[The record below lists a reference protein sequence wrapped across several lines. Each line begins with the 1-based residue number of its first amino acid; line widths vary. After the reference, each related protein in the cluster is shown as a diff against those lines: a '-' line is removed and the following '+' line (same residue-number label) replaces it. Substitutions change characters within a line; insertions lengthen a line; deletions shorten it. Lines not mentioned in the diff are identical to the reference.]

1 MRQALFL
8 NDGNIGKHSVDKIK
22 IRFNIL
28 NVVYYSIIMK
38 L

>member
-8 NDGNIGKHSVDKIK
+8 SDGNIGKPNVDKIK

-28 NVVYYSIIMK
+28 NVNFFHNQ
-38 L
+38 